1 MQTPRLLLLQLLLAA
16 SVPAVAV
23 PTDITVRVLAKDG
36 KFIGSSF
43 GGVRVTIADADTG
56 EVLAQGV
63 TQGGEG
69 DSARILEQ
77 PRKRGTALAT
87 ADAASFHASIDI
99 DRPRRV
105 EVSAFGPLVYPQ
117 AANGVSST
125 QWVVPGRHISAGDA
139 WLLEMPGLFVQIV
152 PADAPVALAGGSA
165 KVRVAAKVVMMCG
178 CPLSPG
184 GLWDSNRY
192 EVAGSLLEAGKPVG
206 ETKLA
211 YTGNASEFAG
221 EIEVRE
227 PGAYEAMVYAYDPAT
242 GNTGVARASVLVTE

>member
-1 MQTPRLLLLQLLLAA
+1 
-16 SVPAVAV
+16 V
-23 PTDITVRVLAKDG
+23 PTDITVHVLAKDG
-36 KFIGSSF
+36 KFIGTSF

-77 PRKRGTALAT
+77 PRRRGVSLAT
-87 ADAASFHASIDI
+87 EDAAAFRASIDI

-117 AANGVSST
+117 AANRVSST
-125 QWVVPGRHISAGDA
+125 QWVVPGRHVSAGDG
-139 WLLEMPGLFVQIV
+139 WLLEMPGLFVQIA

-165 KVRVAAKVVMMCG
+165 KVRLAAKVVMMCG
-178 CPLSPG
+178 CALSPG

-192 EVAGSLLEAGKPVG
+192 EIAGSLLASGKLVG
-206 ETKLA
+206 ETKLV
-211 YTGNASEFAG
+211 YSGNASEFTG
-221 EIEVRE
+221 EIEVHE
-227 PGAYEAMVYAYDPAT
+227 PGAYEATVYAYDPQN
-242 GNTGVARASVLVTE
+242 GNTGVAHASILVTE